1 MKPLP
6 LAPELKTSGWL
17 NSDNP
22 IELKDLRGKVV
33 VLHTFQML
41 CPGCVSHGLPQAS
54 KIHQFFKEEEVQVIG
69 LHTVFEH
76 HQGMQL
82 ESLKAFVHEY
92 RLTFP
97 IGVDA
102 PSGGNIPLTMAEYGL
117 PGTPTL
123 ILIDRS
129 GKIRFTHHGIIE
141 DMLVGKMITA
151 LLHEKHSEVV
161 GSPSENKSNDQNC
174 DQEKCFVN

>member
-1 MKPLP
+1 MKSLP
-6 LAPELKTSGWL
+6 LAPELKTAGWL
-17 NSDNP
+17 NSDIP
-22 IELKDLRGKVV
+22 IELRDLRGKVV

-54 KIHQFFKEEEVQVIG
+54 KIHQFFKDDDVQVIG

-97 IGVDA
+97 IGIDA
-102 PSGGNIPLTMAEYGL
+102 PSGGDIPITMAEYGL

-123 ILIDRS
+123 VLIDKS
-129 GKIRFTHHGIIE
+129 GQIRFTHHGIIE
-141 DMLVGKMITA
+141 DMMVGKMITS
-151 LLHEKHSEVV
+151 LLHEQYSEV
-161 GSPSENKSNDQNC
+161 GQSLSGDKNKDLNC
-174 DQEKCFVN
+174 DEEKCSAN